1 MVSFSSFCS
10 FSDNSVLFRYCLVK
24 RPFCTFLLVSLIKN
38 FLSFL
43 FYFLPFFG
51 WEFSF
56 FSFCF
61 LPLFDWEF
69 PFFSFWLSL
78 WLEIFLFFFF
88 ASEGKDYGESG
99 FWLKAC
105 RMARHDT
112 CQGLVWF
119 KDKKGCPTLFPWH
132 KCKNDDLE
140 TLCKT
145 GHACTYADTQVS
157 NFYGHVMLGLRI
169 HFLYFKSTQCFQNM
183 FFYQF
188 VHSSESILGTR
199 ENFTAFTLQVYTH
212 FFSKN

>member
-1 MVSFSSFCS
+1 MTFSPW
-10 FSDNSVLFRYCLVK
+10 VK
-24 RPFCTFLLVSLIKN
+24 V
-38 FLSFL
+38 
-43 FYFLPFFG
+43 
-51 WEFSF
+51 
-56 FSFCF
+56 
-61 LPLFDWEF
+61 
-69 PFFSFWLSL
+69 
-78 WLEIFLFFFF
+78 
-88 ASEGKDYGESG
+88 YGESG
-99 FWLKAC
+99 FWLKVC

-112 CQGLVWF
+112 CRGLVWF

-188 VHSSESILGTR
+188 VHSSESISGVW
-199 ENFTAFTLQVYTH
+199 ENLHSIHPSGVYT
-212 FFSKN
+212 FFLKTSYDQWIFPKKSWKSSLFKSMLVFQPDNLFFFFLLLFFLSL

>member
-1 MVSFSSFCS
+1 MILAQV
-10 FSDNSVLFRYCLVK
+10 
-24 RPFCTFLLVSLIKN
+24 
-38 FLSFL
+38 
-43 FYFLPFFG
+43 
-51 WEFSF
+51 
-56 FSFCF
+56 
-61 LPLFDWEF
+61 
-69 PFFSFWLSL
+69 
-78 WLEIFLFFFF
+78 
-88 ASEGKDYGESG
+88 
-99 FWLKAC
+99 C

-119 KDKKGCPTLFPWH
+119 KDKRVAPHYFHDT

-188 VHSSESILGTR
+188 VHSSESISGVR
-199 ENFTAFTLQVYTH
+199 GNFTAFTLQVYTH
-212 FFSKN
+212 FFKNWLRSVKSFKEKMEIISFHKHVVF

>member
-1 MVSFSSFCS
+1 MTFSPW
-10 FSDNSVLFRYCLVK
+10 VK
-24 RPFCTFLLVSLIKN
+24 V
-38 FLSFL
+38 
-43 FYFLPFFG
+43 
-51 WEFSF
+51 
-56 FSFCF
+56 
-61 LPLFDWEF
+61 
-69 PFFSFWLSL
+69 
-78 WLEIFLFFFF
+78 
-88 ASEGKDYGESG
+88 YGESG

-140 TLCKT
+140 ILCKT

-188 VHSSESILGTR
+188 VHSSESILGVR
-199 ENFTAFTLQVYTH
+199 ENFHSIHPSGVYTFFLKKLVMISKFFQRKVGSH
-212 FFSKN
+212 LFSKACWFFS